1 MNNCNNKTKYTC
13 GDSIYATC
21 VNVESAPNSQ
31 SSLVSEQCIS
41 QEDFNE
47 DIYGQLE
54 DIWTEN
60 DLEALGELCLSY
72 TEISGKKVVKN
83 VLLKFEEKICE
94 LQERILELET
104 TAICSTSIQDCNFTL
119 GDLVD
124 GCNEPPTT
132 LKDLLQILIN
142 QHITP

>member
-1 MNNCNNKTKYTC
+1 MSNKIKYGC

-21 VNVESAPNSQ
+21 VNVESVPNSQ
-31 SSLVSEQCIS
+31 SSLVDETCIS
-41 QEDFNE
+41 QQDVDNDLYE
-47 DIYGQLE
+47 QLE
-54 DIWTEN
+54 DIWSEN
-60 DLEALGELCLSY
+60 DLSALGELCLSY
-72 TEISGKKVVKN
+72 TEIGGKKVVKN

-94 LQERILELET
+94 LQERILELEEREL
-104 TAICSTSIQDCNFTL
+104 CSFPVTNCDFIF

-124 GCNEPPTT
+124 GCNEPPAT

>member
-1 MNNCNNKTKYTC
+1 MTKIKYGC
-13 GDSIYATC
+13 EAAFATC
-21 VNVESAPNSQ
+21 LVTEVTPNPQ
-31 SSLVSEQCIS
+31 SNLVSEQCID
-41 QEDFNE
+41 QEQFN
-47 DIYGQLE
+47 DDVYQQLE

-72 TEISGKKVVKN
+72 TEIGGKKVVKN

-94 LQERILELET
+94 LQERIVELEEREL
-104 TAICSTSIQDCNFTL
+104 CSFPVTNCDFVF

-124 GCNEPPTT
+124 GCNEPPAT